1 MLPCQEGREVQQAR
15 PCREGREVLPCQE
28 ASVEQRGVREE
39 PVELP
44 CRGVQGERPCRV
56 ALGAPVEGREGPEEQ
71 VGDRGV
77 RVECFRRSC
86 FFLLKSRKA
95 ATFAPLM
102 ST

>member
-1 MLPCQEGREVQQAR
+1 MEQRAD
-15 PCREGREVLPCQE
+15 PCREAREVLPCQE
-28 ASVEQRGVREE
+28 ASVEQGGGREE

-44 CRGVQGERPCRV
+44 CREGQGERPCRV
-56 ALGAPVEGREGPEEQ
+56 ALGAPVEGREGREEQ

-77 RVECFRRSC
+77 RGECFRRSC